1 MLKSLIVAEISEFLA
16 FHSKSD
22 IKRTHNLVEYR
33 CTKPISKPE
42 KGFFYGSV
50 YHIFFR
56 KQQEN

>member
-42 KGFFYGSV
+42 GVLLWLSLP
-50 YHIFFR
+50 HIL
-56 KQQEN
+56 